1 MSDWVSA
8 YYKAYDGAESVLW
21 VSSVLS
27 TSMLKL
33 SYAGRRQNNDSSEM
47 FWQISAV
54 FIILTLWPGPMTSEA
69 AAISLKMGLIVS
81 RLLLNEV
88 NAQSIFA
95 LLKCH
100 TARLCLFCMHRD
112 VKQPSSARAR
122 ETWSVRGVCVCV
134 CPFYMRVGNV
144 CQGQDMVCMWRCLAL
159 TMNIRW
165 GRNKV
170 AEN

>member
-33 SYAGRRQNNDSSEM
+33 SYAGRRQNNDSSET

-122 ETWSVRGVCVCV
+122 ETWSVRGVCVSFLYEGGECV
-134 CPFYMRVGNV
+134 PGTGYGLRVKVFGFDYEYKMR
-144 CQGQDMVCMWRCLAL
+144 Q
-159 TMNIRW
+159 
-165 GRNKV
+165 
-170 AEN
+170 E

>member
-54 FIILTLWPGPMTSEA
+54 FIILTLWPGSMTSEA

-100 TARLCLFCMHRD
+100 CLFCMHRD

-122 ETWSVRGVCVCV
+122 ETWSVRGVCVC
-134 CPFYMRVGNV
+134 PFYMRVGNV
-144 CQGQDMVCMWRCLAL
+144 CQGQDMVCVWRCLAL

>member
-1 MSDWVSA
+1 
-8 YYKAYDGAESVLW
+8 
-21 VSSVLS
+21 
-27 TSMLKL
+27 
-33 SYAGRRQNNDSSEM
+33 
-47 FWQISAV
+47 
-54 FIILTLWPGPMTSEA
+54 MTSEA

-112 VKQPSSARAR
+112 VKQPSSAQAR

-134 CPFYMRVGNV
+134 SFLYEGGECVPGTGYGLRVKVFGFDYEYKMR
-144 CQGQDMVCMWRCLAL
+144 Q
-159 TMNIRW
+159 
-165 GRNKV
+165 
-170 AEN
+170 E